1 MNNKKCFYWLRAG
14 LVWFAASALKCCRL
28 NIVTDKIIT
37 NPQVKSLCST
47 GFGEREI
54 MDNEAQTTT
63 EHLNNCQLKDVAY
76 GFEDL

>member
-37 NPQVKSLCST
+37 NPQVESLCQQDLASVKSLT
-47 GFGEREI
+47 
-54 MDNEAQTTT
+54 MKLKLAQNTSIIA
-63 EHLNNCQLKDVAY
+63 K
-76 GFEDL
+76 